1 MPPPSHTAS
10 IFQPLRH
17 ARFRQLW
24 MANLLSNLGSRMQAF
39 AAAWQI
45 ASLSQSPQLTALVQT
60 ATWAPM
66 LLFALPA
73 GALADTL
80 HRPTLLFRSNAVM
93 AVAAVA
99 MALLAYGG
107 RQPVPALLLL
117 TFVMGTGV
125 AFTMPAWQ
133 ASMSSLVPLHEVES
147 AATLNNLSYNL
158 AALAGPAL
166 GGVLFQLSGAGPLY
180 LFNAV
185 SFSALLW
192 IYRQW
197 RPAETPRAAT
207 PGAVDNH
214 AASSDSAGSHGLGGG
229 AASSD
234 NAGSHGAGTRGMA
247 SALRI
252 SCASPRYRSLLMYA
266 MGIFFVS
273 AAFAALLPLLHP
285 DAGTYG
291 SLMGALGA
299 GAVVAAVVLPAV
311 RRRAVKRLVLAGG
324 LGVYGAMLATLGHA
338 ASQPLRLL
346 LVLIGGVA
354 WSAIVTTLNGA
365 AQKAFP
371 DAVRARTL
379 SVHILAIAAGQ
390 TVGSAAW
397 GMLAARC
404 GIVPALTA
412 AGAATLACAALV
424 ACSNDFLETA

>member
-1 MPPPSHTAS
+1 MPPPSPTAS

-117 TFVMGTGV
+117 TFVMGAGV
-125 AFTMPAWQ
+125 DM
-133 ASMSSLVPLHEVES
+133 
-147 AATLNNLSYNL
+147 
-158 AALAGPAL
+158 
-166 GGVLFQLSGAGPLY
+166 
-180 LFNAV
+180 
-185 SFSALLW
+185 
-192 IYRQW
+192 
-197 RPAETPRAAT
+197 PRAAM
-207 PGAVDNH
+207 PGTGHGVETHGADKR
-214 AASSDSAGSHGLGGG
+214 AASSGNTGSR
-229 AASSD
+229 
-234 NAGSHGAGTRGMA
+234 GAGTRGMA

-266 MGIFFVS
+266 MGIFFAS

-311 RRRAVKRLVLAGG
+311 RRRAVKRMVLAGG

-379 SVHILAIAAGQ
+379 SVHILAIAAG
-390 TVGSAAW
+390 
-397 GMLAARC
+397 
-404 GIVPALTA
+404 
-412 AGAATLACAALV
+412 
-424 ACSNDFLETA
+424 

>member
-1 MPPPSHTAS
+1 MQSPTYAIS

-24 MANLLSNLGSRMQAF
+24 LANLLSNLGSRMQAF

-45 ASLSQSPQLTALVQT
+45 ASLSHSPQLTALVQT

-93 AVAAVA
+93 ALAAAA

-107 RQPVPALLLL
+107 SQSVPALLLL
-117 TFVMGTGV
+117 TLAMGAGM

-133 ASMSSLVPLHEVES
+133 ASMSSLLPLPEVEA

-166 GGVLFQLSGAGPLY
+166 GAVLFQLAGAGPLY
-180 LFNAV
+180 LFNAL

-197 RPAETPRAAT
+197 RSAERPHATTPATGRHSV
-207 PGAVDNH
+207 G
-214 AASSDSAGSHGLGGG
+214 
-229 AASSD
+229 
-234 NAGSHGAGTRGMA
+234 

-252 SCASPRYRSLLMYA
+252 SYASPRYRSLLLHG

-299 GAVVAAVVLPAV
+299 GAVLAAVVLPAV
-311 RRRAVKRLVLAGG
+311 RRRAARRMVLAGG
-324 LGVYGAMLATLGHA
+324 LAVYGAMLATIGLA

-346 LVLIGGVA
+346 LVVIGGVA

-390 TVGSAAW
+390 TAGSAAW
-397 GMLAARC
+397 GLLAAHY

-412 AGAATLACAALV
+412 AGMATLACAGLV
-424 ACSNDFLETA
+424 AYSKDFLETT

>member
-107 RQPVPALLLL
+107 GQPVPALLLL
-117 TFVMGTGV
+117 TFVMGAGM

-207 PGAVDNH
+207 PE
-214 AASSDSAGSHGLGGG
+214 ASHQ
-229 AASSD
+229 
-234 NAGSHGAGTRGMA
+234 GMA

-285 DAGTYG
+285 NAGTYG

-299 GAVVAAVVLPAV
+299 GAVAAAVVLPAV
-311 RRRAVKRLVLAGG
+311 R
-324 LGVYGAMLATLGHA
+324 
-338 ASQPLRLL
+338 Q
-346 LVLIGGVA
+346 
-354 WSAIVTTLNGA
+354 
-365 AQKAFP
+365 
-371 DAVRARTL
+371 
-379 SVHILAIAAGQ
+379 
-390 TVGSAAW
+390 
-397 GMLAARC
+397 
-404 GIVPALTA
+404 
-412 AGAATLACAALV
+412 
-424 ACSNDFLETA
+424 

>member
-1 MPPPSHTAS
+1 MQSPPYAAA

-24 MANLLSNLGSRMQAF
+24 LANLLSNLGSRMQAF

-45 ASLSQSPQLTALVQT
+45 ASLSHSPQLTALVQT

-80 HRPTLLFRSNAVM
+80 HRPTLLFRTNAVM
-93 AVAAVA
+93 ALAAVA
-99 MALLAYGG
+99 MALLSCADS
-107 RQPVPALLLL
+107 QPVPALLLL
-117 TFVMGTGV
+117 TFAMGAGL

-133 ASMSSLVPLHEVES
+133 ASMSSLLPLQEVEA

-166 GGVLFQLSGAGPLY
+166 GAVLFQLAGAAPLY
-180 LFNAV
+180 WFNAL

-192 IYRQW
+192 SYRQW
-197 RPAETPRAAT
+197 RSAERPRATARA
-207 PGAVDNH
+207 PRHSMG
-214 AASSDSAGSHGLGGG
+214 
-229 AASSD
+229 
-234 NAGSHGAGTRGMA
+234 

-252 SCASPRYRSLLMYA
+252 SCASPRYRSLLLHG

-285 DAGTYG
+285 EAGTYG

-299 GAVVAAVVLPAV
+299 GAVLAAVVLPTV
-311 RRRAVKRLVLAGG
+311 RRHAARRMVLAGG
-324 LGVYGAMLATLGHA
+324 LAVYGVMLATIGLA
-338 ASQPLRLL
+338 ASQPQRLL
-346 LVLIGGVA
+346 LVVIGGVA

-365 AQKAFP
+365 AQRAFP

-390 TVGSAAW
+390 TAGSAAW
-397 GMLAARC
+397 GLLAAHY

-412 AGAATLACAALV
+412 AGMATLGCAALV
-424 ACSNDFLETA
+424 ACSEDFLETP

>member
-1 MPPPSHTAS
+1 MQSPPYAIS

-24 MANLLSNLGSRMQAF
+24 LANLLSNLGSRMQAF

-45 ASLSQSPQLTALVQT
+45 ASLSHSPQLTALVQT

-80 HRPTLLFRSNAVM
+80 HRPTLLFRTNAVM
-93 AVAAVA
+93 ALAAVA
-99 MALLAYGG
+99 MALMSYAGS
-107 RQPVPALLLL
+107 QPVPALLLL
-117 TFVMGTGV
+117 TFAMGAGL

-133 ASMSSLVPLHEVES
+133 ASMSSLLPPQEVE
-147 AATLNNLSYNL
+147 AAAALNNLSYNL

-166 GGVLFQLSGAGPLY
+166 GAVLFQLAGSGPLY
-180 LFNAV
+180 WFNV
-185 SFSALLW
+185 LSFSALLW
-192 IYRQW
+192 SYQQW
-197 RPAETPRAAT
+197 RSAERPRAT
-207 PGAVDNH
+207 RH
-214 AASSDSAGSHGLGGG
+214 APRHSMG
-229 AASSD
+229 
-234 NAGSHGAGTRGMA
+234 

-252 SCASPRYRSLLMYA
+252 SCASPRYRSLLLHA

-299 GAVVAAVVLPAV
+299 GAVLAAVLLPTV
-311 RRRAVKRLVLAGG
+311 RRHAARRMVLAGG
-324 LGVYGAMLATLGHA
+324 LAVYGVMLATIGLA
-338 ASQPLRLL
+338 ASQPQRLL
-346 LVLIGGVA
+346 LVVAGGVA

-390 TVGSAAW
+390 TADSAAW
-397 GMLAARC
+397 GLLAAHY

-412 AGAATLACAALV
+412 AGIATLACAGLV
-424 ACSNDFLETA
+424 ACSEDFLETP

>member
-1 MPPPSHTAS
+1 MPSPSHTVS

-93 AVAAVA
+93 AVAAVV

-117 TFVMGTGV
+117 TFVMGAGM

-197 RPAETPRAAT
+197 RPADTPRAVT
-207 PGAVDNH
+207 PGAGH
-214 AASSDSAGSHGLGGG
+214 H
-229 AASSD
+229 
-234 NAGSHGAGTRGMA
+234 GMA

-252 SCASPRYRSLLMYA
+252 SYASPRYRSLLLYA

>member
-1 MPPPSHTAS
+1 MQAPSHSNS

-24 MANLLSNLGSRMQAF
+24 LANLLSNLGSRMQAF

-45 ASLSQSPQLTALVQT
+45 ATLSHSPQLTALVQS

-93 AVAAVA
+93 ALAAGV

-117 TFVMGTGV
+117 TFAMGAGM

-133 ASMSSLVPLHEVES
+133 ASMSSLVPPQEIEA

-166 GGVLFQLSGAGPLY
+166 GAVLFQLAGAGPLY

-185 SFSALLW
+185 SFGALLW

-197 RPAETPRAAT
+197 RPVQRPRAT
-207 PGAVDNH
+207 PGA
-214 AASSDSAGSHGLGGG
+214 GRHGIG
-229 AASSD
+229 
-234 NAGSHGAGTRGMA
+234 

-252 SCASPRYRSLLMYA
+252 SCASPRYRALLLYA
-266 MGIFFVS
+266 MAIFFTS
-273 AAFAALLPLLHP
+273 AAFAALLPLLHR

-299 GAVVAAVVLPAV
+299 GAVLAAVVLPFA
-311 RRRAVKRLVLAGG
+311 RRHAVKRMVLAGG
-324 LGVYGAMLATLGHA
+324 LCVYGAMLATIGLA

-346 LVLIGGVA
+346 LVVCGGVA

-365 AQKAFP
+365 AQQAFP

-390 TVGSAAW
+390 TAGSAAW
-397 GMLAARC
+397 GLLAARC
-404 GIVPALTA
+404 GIVAALTA
-412 AGAATLACAALV
+412 AGVATLACAGLV
-424 ACSNDFLETA
+424 ACSKDFLETI

>member
-1 MPPPSHTAS
+1 MPSPSDTAS

-93 AVAAVA
+93 AVAAVV

-117 TFVMGTGV
+117 TFVMGAGM

-166 GGVLFQLSGAGPLY
+166 GGMLFQLSGAGPLY

-197 RPAETPRAAT
+197 RPADAPRTAT
-207 PGAVDNH
+207 PAT
-214 AASSDSAGSHGLGGG
+214 SH
-229 AASSD
+229 
-234 NAGSHGAGTRGMA
+234 HGMG

-252 SCASPRYRSLLMYA
+252 SCASPRYRSLLLYA

-311 RRRAVKRLVLAGG
+311 RRRAVKRMVLAGG

-424 ACSNDFLETA
+424 ACSNDFLETV

>member
-1 MPPPSHTAS
+1 
-10 IFQPLRH
+10 
-17 ARFRQLW
+17 
-24 MANLLSNLGSRMQAF
+24 MQAF

-45 ASLSQSPQLTALVQT
+45 ASLSHSPQLTALVQT

-80 HRPTLLFRSNAVM
+80 HRPTLLFRTNAVM
-93 AVAAVA
+93 ALAAVA
-99 MALLAYGG
+99 MALLSYAGS
-107 RQPVPALLLL
+107 QPVPALLLL
-117 TFVMGTGV
+117 TFAMGAGL

-133 ASMSSLVPLHEVES
+133 ASMSSLLPPQEVE
-147 AATLNNLSYNL
+147 AAAALNNLSYNL

-166 GGVLFQLSGAGPLY
+166 GAVLFQLAGAGPLY
-180 LFNAV
+180 WFNV
-185 SFSALLW
+185 LSFSALLW
-192 IYRQW
+192 SYRQW
-197 RPAETPRAAT
+197 RSAERPHATTRA
-207 PGAVDNH
+207 
-214 AASSDSAGSHGLGGG
+214 
-229 AASSD
+229 
-234 NAGSHGAGTRGMA
+234 TRHSMG

-252 SCASPRYRSLLMYA
+252 SCASPRYRSLLLHG

-299 GAVVAAVVLPAV
+299 GAVLAAVLLPTV
-311 RRRAVKRLVLAGG
+311 RRHAARRMVLAGG
-324 LGVYGAMLATLGHA
+324 LAVYGVMLATIGLA
-338 ASQPLRLL
+338 ASQPQRLL
-346 LVLIGGVA
+346 LVVAGGVA

-390 TVGSAAW
+390 TAGSAAW
-397 GMLAARC
+397 GLLATHY

-412 AGAATLACAALV
+412 AGMATLACAGLV
-424 ACSNDFLETA
+424 ACSEDFLETT

>member
-1 MPPPSHTAS
+1 MQSPPDAAS

-24 MANLLSNLGSRMQAF
+24 LANLLSNLGSRMQAF

-45 ASLSQSPQLTALVQT
+45 ASLSHSPQLTALVQT

-80 HRPTLLFRSNAVM
+80 HRPTLLFRTNAVM
-93 AVAAVA
+93 ALAAVA
-99 MALLAYGG
+99 MALLSYAGS
-107 RQPVPALLLL
+107 QPVPALLLL
-117 TFVMGTGV
+117 TFAMGAGL

-133 ASMSSLVPLHEVES
+133 ASMSSLLPPQEVE
-147 AATLNNLSYNL
+147 AAAALNNLSYNL

-166 GGVLFQLSGAGPLY
+166 GAVLFQLAGAGPLY
-180 LFNAV
+180 WFNV
-185 SFSALLW
+185 LSFSALLW
-192 IYRQW
+192 SYRQW
-197 RPAETPRAAT
+197 RSAERPHATTRA
-207 PGAVDNH
+207 
-214 AASSDSAGSHGLGGG
+214 
-229 AASSD
+229 
-234 NAGSHGAGTRGMA
+234 TRHSMG

-252 SCASPRYRSLLMYA
+252 SCASPRYRSLLLHG

-299 GAVVAAVVLPAV
+299 GAVLAAVLLPTV
-311 RRRAVKRLVLAGG
+311 RRHAARRMVLAGG
-324 LGVYGAMLATLGHA
+324 LAVYGVMLATIGLA
-338 ASQPLRLL
+338 ASQPQRLL
-346 LVLIGGVA
+346 LVVAGGVA

-390 TVGSAAW
+390 TAGSAAW
-397 GMLAARC
+397 GLLATHY

-412 AGAATLACAALV
+412 AGMATLACAGLV
-424 ACSNDFLETA
+424 ACSEDFLETT

>member
-1 MPPPSHTAS
+1 MRSPSDTVS

-93 AVAAVA
+93 AGAAVVMA
-99 MALLAYGG
+99 MLAYGG

-117 TFVMGTGV
+117 TFVMGAGM

-166 GGVLFQLSGAGPLY
+166 GGMLFQLSGAGPLY

-197 RPAETPRAAT
+197 RPAETPRAAA
-207 PGAVDNH
+207 PGAGHGVGSHVVDNH
-214 AASSDSAGSHGLGGG
+214 AASSDSAGSHG
-229 AASSD
+229 ASNRD
-234 NAGSHGAGTRGMA
+234 VGSRGMA

-252 SCASPRYRSLLMYA
+252 SCASPRYRSLLLYA

-311 RRRAVKRLVLAGG
+311 RRRAVKRMVLAGG

-412 AGAATLACAALV
+412 AGAATLASAALV
-424 ACSNDFLETA
+424 ACSNDFLENV

>member
-99 MALLAYGG
+99 MAVLAYGG
-107 RQPVPALLLL
+107 GQPVPALLLL
-117 TFVMGTGV
+117 TFVMGAGM

-207 PGAVDNH
+207 PE
-214 AASSDSAGSHGLGGG
+214 ASHQ
-229 AASSD
+229 
-234 NAGSHGAGTRGMA
+234 GMA

-299 GAVVAAVVLPAV
+299 GAVAAAVVLPAV
-311 RRRAVKRLVLAGG
+311 RRRAVKRMVLAGG

-390 TVGSAAW
+390 TAGSAAW

-424 ACSNDFLETA
+424 ACSNDFLETV

>member
-1 MPPPSHTAS
+1 MPSPSHTAT

-93 AVAAVA
+93 AAAAVA

-117 TFVMGTGV
+117 TFVMGAGM

-133 ASMSSLVPLHEVES
+133 ASMSSLVPPHEVES

-166 GGVLFQLSGAGPLY
+166 GGALFQLCGAGPLY

-197 RPAETPRAAT
+197 RPAP
-207 PGAVDNH
+207 PPH
-214 AASSDSAGSHGLGGG
+214 AAA
-229 AASSD
+229 
-234 NAGSHGAGTRGMA
+234 GAGRHSMG

-252 SCASPRYRSLLMYA
+252 SCASPHYRSLLVYA

-273 AAFAALLPLLHP
+273 AAFAALLPLLHS

-299 GAVVAAVVLPAV
+299 GAVLAAVVLPAV
-311 RRRAVKRLVLAGG
+311 RRRAAKRMVLAGG
-324 LGVYGAMLATLGHA
+324 LGVYGTMLATLGHA
-338 ASQPLRLL
+338 PSQPLRLL
-346 LVLIGGVA
+346 LVTVGGVA
-354 WSAIVTTLNGA
+354 WSAVVTTLNGA
-365 AQKAFP
+365 AQQAFP

-390 TVGSAAW
+390 TAGSAAW
-397 GMLAARC
+397 GLLAARC
-404 GIVPALTA
+404 GSVPALTA
-412 AGAATLACAALV
+412 AGLATLACAAQV
-424 ACSNDFLETA
+424 ARSNDFLETV

>member
-1 MPPPSHTAS
+1 MPPPSLTAS
-10 IFQPLRH
+10 ILQPLRH

-117 TFVMGTGV
+117 TFVMGAGM

-197 RPAETPRAAT
+197 RPAGTPRPAM
-207 PGAVDNH
+207 PGAGNH
-214 AASSDSAGSHGLGGG
+214 AANNDNVGS
-229 AASSD
+229 
-234 NAGSHGAGTRGMA
+234 RGMA

-311 RRRAVKRLVLAGG
+311 RRRAVKRMVLAGG
-324 LGVYGAMLATLGHA
+324 LGVYGAMLAMLGHA

-412 AGAATLACAALV
+412 AGTATLACAALV
-424 ACSNDFLETA
+424 ACSNDFLEAV

>member
-1 MPPPSHTAS
+1 MQSPHYAAAL
-10 IFQPLRH
+10 FQPLRH

-24 MANLLSNLGSRMQAF
+24 LANLLSNLGSRMQAF

-45 ASLSQSPQLTALVQT
+45 ATLSHSPQLTALVQT

-80 HRPTLLFRSNAVM
+80 HRPTLLFRTNAVM
-93 AVAAVA
+93 ALAAVA
-99 MALLAYGG
+99 MALLSCAGS
-107 RQPVPALLLL
+107 QPVPALLLL
-117 TFVMGTGV
+117 TFAMGAGL

-133 ASMSSLVPLHEVES
+133 ASMSSLLPLQEVEA

-166 GGVLFQLSGAGPLY
+166 GAVLFQLAGAAPLY
-180 LFNAV
+180 WFNAL

-192 IYRQW
+192 HYRQW
-197 RPAETPRAAT
+197 RSAERPRA
-207 PGAVDNH
+207 
-214 AASSDSAGSHGLGGG
+214 S
-229 AASSD
+229 
-234 NAGSHGAGTRGMA
+234 TRAPRHSIG

-252 SCASPRYRSLLMYA
+252 SCASPRYRSLLLHG

-299 GAVVAAVVLPAV
+299 GAVLAAVVLPAV
-311 RRRAVKRLVLAGG
+311 RRHAARRMVLAGG
-324 LGVYGAMLATLGHA
+324 LAVYGAMLATIGLA
-338 ASQPLRLL
+338 ASQPQRLL
-346 LVLIGGVA
+346 LVVTGGVA

-379 SVHILAIAAGQ
+379 SVHILAIATGQ
-390 TVGSAAW
+390 TAGSAAW
-397 GMLAARC
+397 GLLAAHY

-412 AGAATLACAALV
+412 AGTAMLGCAALV
-424 ACSNDFLETA
+424 ACSEDFLETP

>member
-1 MPPPSHTAS
+1 MQAPPHHVS

-24 MANLLSNLGSRMQAF
+24 LANLLSNLGSRMQAF

-45 ASLSQSPQLTALVQT
+45 ASLSHSPQLTALVQT
-60 ATWAPM
+60 ATWAPT

-93 AVAAVA
+93 ALAAVA
-99 MALLAYGG
+99 MALLSYGG
-107 RQPVPALLLL
+107 GQPVPTLLL
-117 TFVMGTGV
+117 TFAMGAGL

-133 ASMSSLVPLHEVES
+133 ASMSSLVPPQEVEA

-166 GGVLFQLSGAGPLY
+166 GAVLFQLAGAAPLY
-180 LFNAV
+180 WFNAL

-197 RPAETPRAAT
+197 RPAEQPCATTPTARRHSI
-207 PGAVDNH
+207 G
-214 AASSDSAGSHGLGGG
+214 
-229 AASSD
+229 
-234 NAGSHGAGTRGMA
+234 

-252 SCASPRYRSLLMYA
+252 SCASPRYRSLLLHG

-273 AAFAALLPLLHP
+273 AAFAALLPLLHR

-299 GAVVAAVVLPAV
+299 GAVLAAIVLPAV
-311 RRRAVKRLVLAGG
+311 RRQVARRTVLAGG
-324 LGVYGAMLATLGHA
+324 LVVHGAMLATIGLA

-346 LVLIGGVA
+346 LVVIGGVA

-365 AQKAFP
+365 AQQAFP

-390 TVGSAAW
+390 TAGSAAW
-397 GMLAARC
+397 GVLAARY

-412 AGAATLACAALV
+412 AAMATLACAGLV
-424 ACSNDFLETA
+424 ACSEDFLETT